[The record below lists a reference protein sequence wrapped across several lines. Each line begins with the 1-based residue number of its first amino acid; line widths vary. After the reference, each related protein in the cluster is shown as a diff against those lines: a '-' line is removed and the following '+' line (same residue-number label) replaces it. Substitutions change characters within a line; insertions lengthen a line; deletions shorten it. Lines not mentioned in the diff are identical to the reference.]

1 MNFEIMV
8 ATDKPIYYVFSRGR
22 LVGTYALYAYSVGS
36 TILSII

>member
-22 LVGTYALYAYSVGS
+22 LIGTYMH
-36 TILSII
+36 ILLAQQY

>member
-8 ATDKPIYYVFSRGR
+8 ATDQPIYYMFSRGR
-22 LVGTYALYAYSVGS
+22 LVGTYAYSVGS